1 MCVCVCVLVVELNR
15 YQGNPDPATRAGL
28 MPHWA
33 ALHIDGWKLLVGSGA
48 KNWSLY
54 RASVH
59 SSPSRQSCSRQ
70 NQYILITDW
79 VLSYP

>member
-1 MCVCVCVLVVELNR
+1 MCVCVLVELNR

-54 RASVH
+54 VH
-59 SSPSRQSCSRQ
+59 SSPSSQA
-70 NQYILITDW
+70 IMMLPAKTIH
-79 VLSYP
+79 LEH